1 MKNFKYVILTL
12 VFVLLSFT
20 ALNLNDVKATIL
32 VDEENEYV
40 EITGTETLN
49 TASYNGVDISGMNIF
64 VGNDE
69 ESGNLTINGGTF
81 GKENVMGTDFETGED
96 VIGYSGRIFLTK
108 GTLTINGGTFLISVV
123 PENGT
128 LTINNR
134 TFKSSLTCK
143 F

>member
-81 GKENVMGTDFETGED
+81 GKETVMGYRF
-96 VIGYSGRIFLTK
+96 
-108 GTLTINGGTFLISVV
+108 
-123 PENGT
+123 
-128 LTINNR
+128 
-134 TFKSSLTCK
+134 
-143 F
+143 